1 MHLIMKEEN
10 KFNYH
15 SVFNEIVDSVFI
27 TDGNSAKIID
37 VNKSGCHLLGYNKE
51 EIIGN
56 NLYSFIDDNLST
68 DFPKSPSEIKMFGS
82 VLLNKKIKTKSGDL
96 IPVDMTLNTFTD
108 ETGNY
113 VMTSLRDVSERVR
126 YENKILEINDE
137 LIKSNASKDKFFS
150 IIAHDLKNPISAI
163 ISISEIVTNK
173 KEEVPE
179 EELNEFTGMIKNLS
193 EHTYELLEN
202 LLNWSRIQTNKIE
215 VSKSNY
221 NLNEQINKIIKI
233 LSPTASLKN
242 ISIKNRVNVDE
253 IIFADSEMINTVIR
267 NLVSNSIKFSMDNSV
282 ITVSSKSDD
291 GNLYISVTD
300 EGIGME
306 ENYIKDLFKIDVHTS
321 RYGTNKEK
329 GTGLGLVLC
338 NEFIM
343 LHKGSIKIVSELNKG
358 TEFTIQLPK
367 ESL

>member
-1 MHLIMKEEN
+1 MIEEN
-10 KFNYH
+10 KFNYQ

-27 TDGNSAKIID
+27 TDGNSAKIMD

-51 EIIGN
+51 EILGQYLFN
-56 NLYSFIDDNLST
+56 FIEDDLIAEI
-68 DFPKSPSEIKMFGS
+68 PKSPSEIKMFGS
-82 VLLNKKIKTKSGDL
+82 VLSNKKIRAKSGKV

-113 VMTSLRDVSERVR
+113 VMTTLRDVSERVS
-126 YENKILEINDE
+126 YENKIIEINEE
-137 LIKSNASKDKFFS
+137 LSKSNASKDKFFS

-173 KEEVPE
+173 NEEVPE

-202 LLNWSRIQTNKIE
+202 LLSWSRIQTNKIE
-215 VSKSNY
+215 VSKRNY
-221 NLNEQINKIIKI
+221 NLSEQINKIIKV
-233 LSPTASLKN
+233 LSPAASLKN
-242 ISIKNRVNVDE
+242 ISIENNVDAEE
-253 IIFADSEMINTVIR
+253 IIFADPEMINTVIR
-267 NLVSNSIKFSMDNSV
+267 NFVSNSIKFSLNNSV
-282 ITVSSKSDD
+282 ISISSKTDD
-291 GNLYISVTD
+291 KNWNIFVTD
-300 EGIGME
+300 KGIGME
-306 ENYIKDLFKIDVHTS
+306 ESYIKDLFKIDVHTS

-338 NEFIM
+338 NEFVK
-343 LHKGSIKIVSELNKG
+343 LHNGSIKVISELNKG